1 MNHTHDSTPPSA
13 GELRLERA
21 LRDQA
26 PQALA
31 CPATSIRAAV
41 MDHLHQGTSAAP
53 RSLRVRFGILLP
65 LGIAAALA
73 LAPSVYPWYLL
84 WLTPFLF
91 TPATR
96 PLAVWTVTILPT
108 YLVLYL
114 ERVHGTWELPWWL
127 VAAEYGAVPAAAV
140 VGLRFARVPDRT
152 LEFGVASR
160 SGGRTSAA
168 RRRVWSRW
176 RGGRGG

>member
-1 MNHTHDSTPPSA
+1 
-13 GELRLERA
+13 
-21 LRDQA
+21 
-26 PQALA
+26 
-31 CPATSIRAAV
+31 
-41 MDHLHQGTSAAP
+41 
-53 RSLRVRFGILLP
+53 
-65 LGIAAALA
+65 
-73 LAPSVYPWYLL
+73 
-84 WLTPFLF
+84 
-91 TPATR
+91 
-96 PLAVWTVTILPT
+96 PT

-152 LEFGVASR
+152 LEFGAASR

-176 RGGRGG
+176 RGGRGGRARSPSGRALRSRPWVAGGLLGC

>member
-26 PQALA
+26 PQALTS
-31 CPATSIRAAV
+31 PATSIRAAV

-73 LAPSVYPWYLL
+73 LA
-84 WLTPFLF
+84 WLMIPGR
-91 TPATR
+91 PDAE
-96 PLAVWTVTILPT
+96 PLAGPIAFSFDPT
-108 YLVLYL
+108 PVI
-114 ERVHGTWELPWWL
+114 R
-127 VAAEYGAVPAAAV
+127 PA
-140 VGLRFARVPDRT
+140 GPRVPGPFAAPIAFPFDPTPVPPPAGRFVPGPIDEPLKQEASLIARDT
-152 LEFGVASR
+152 RRAMRLVVDSLPRPGVSR
-160 SGGRTSAA
+160 P
-168 RRRVWSRW
+168 
-176 RGGRGG
+176 